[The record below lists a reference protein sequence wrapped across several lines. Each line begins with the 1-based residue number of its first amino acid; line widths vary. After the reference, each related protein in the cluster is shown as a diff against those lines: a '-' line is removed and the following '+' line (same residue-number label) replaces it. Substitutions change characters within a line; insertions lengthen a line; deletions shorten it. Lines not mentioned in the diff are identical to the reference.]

1 MRSKQQP
8 RPSFRWPQQRGD
20 NLTGEDGVEGSAP
33 GTDLQ
38 GEEGDCVD
46 EDGPISPSERGC
58 APAAKEDEDAEGTD
72 EEDDEEASPPT
83 PPPSAT
89 SRLNP
94 TILRDTGPSDREPMS
109 PRCPSRDSRESSG
122 PATGSPPPPATRSSA
137 SPVSPSS
144 IVPLPLGTHSLL
156 PPHSAAVMA
165 AYLQQTHQRLLLGH
179 SPLSRGSVSPLVSSS
194 CSPPAA
200 TPGLLVSP
208 TSVGEISPSATPLPA
223 VLDFSTRK
231 TSSTEEDEEEQILN
245 LSKPPTPS
253 SSTETN
259 NGPLDLSVSSRKRPD
274 PEDSPPPPPRKSSRL
289 GSTTS
294 STSHQEAAPGVAP
307 SGFGRPPVVSPWT
320 SPMATHFPY
329 FAAAPYQPSEATKAL
344 EKMSELS
351 KLGGEDLFRSSSGS
365 GATATGANAPA
376 TTSSSRHS
384 AWQSHWLNKGA
395 DQAKDVLKCVWCKQ
409 SFPTLAAMTT
419 HMKEAK
425 HCGVNMPVPPPAPG
439 IHSQQTTMPTIP
451 PPQQP
456 HQPQTSTGNTG
467 NTSGTPSSKQSP
479 SDLNLLI
486 KETMPLP
493 RKLVRG
499 QDVWLG
505 KGAEQTRQ
513 ILKCMWCGQS
523 FRSLAE
529 MTSHMQQTQHYTNII
544 SQEQI
549 ISWKSSDESKGGATS
564 SHVSAVLTCKVCD
577 QAFSSLKELSNHMVK
592 NSHYKEHIMRSITE
606 SGGRRRQTR
615 EKRKKSLPVRKLLE
629 LERAQ
634 NEFKNGDA
642 AAGLTHSLGKH
653 AGRITC
659 EKCGEKIETPL
670 FVEHIRQCIGAGTVG
685 ANQRNFLKNALMSNH
700 LPATLP
706 PTESGRKSVNE
717 ETSSISSR
725 HHRSPSSASDATTPG
740 KDTPTS
746 TANETTAPM
755 GTSPSVLNAIEKL
768 IEKSFDSRVRH
779 GTPGLHHA
787 QPGAPMGTSILK
799 RLGIDESVDYTKP
812 LVDPQTMNLLR
823 SYQQQHQQ
831 QHYNAN
837 AAARRERSGSESSSI
852 SERGSGRTDTMTPE
866 RRMDLTNTSHERH
879 SSSLSHHH
887 RVTPE
892 KQAASLPSRHHQ
904 TAEESG
910 DEESSTV
917 VVKKEPRDEETEER
931 SVNEEEQQ
939 QSQSTREV
947 FVKKEI
953 VDDCRDEEDQSSYNH
968 RRSSLHETPEDGREV
983 LSPRMNPPTP
993 RPTSQVEQVARSP
1006 CRNSTSSPTSS
1017 DRSVTPR
1024 GTPDTKASSSL
1035 GALSSMFDSLSGG
1048 GGSGSGNNV
1057 DSQGRKTSSHPLAAL
1072 QKLCDKTE
1080 TRGPGASGTSRSGGS
1095 SAASTIGSGSGST
1108 VSGVS
1113 GPGPGPTPG
1122 AILAFS
1128 WACND
1133 AVVTADSIMKCAFCD
1148 TPFIS
1153 KGAYRHHLSKMH
1165 FVKDGVIPDPLTI
1178 GRSAAAAAAAA
1189 AAAVSQG
1196 TSGGPSRNSS
1206 SPPTSQRNKSPPIP
1220 QANGSPSQSATSPLE
1235 ESPHSKFLKYTEL
1248 AKQLSS
1254 KYV

>member
-1 MRSKQQP
+1 
-8 RPSFRWPQQRGD
+8 
-20 NLTGEDGVEGSAP
+20 
-33 GTDLQ
+33 
-38 GEEGDCVD
+38 
-46 EDGPISPSERGC
+46 
-58 APAAKEDEDAEGTD
+58 
-72 EEDDEEASPPT
+72 
-83 PPPSAT
+83 
-89 SRLNP
+89 
-94 TILRDTGPSDREPMS
+94 MS
-109 PRCPSRDSRESSG
+109 PG
-122 PATGSPPPPATRSSA
+122 ATT
-137 SPVSPSS
+137 
-144 IVPLPLGTHSLL
+144 
-156 PPHSAAVMA
+156 
-165 AYLQQTHQRLLLGH
+165 
-179 SPLSRGSVSPLVSSS
+179 
-194 CSPPAA
+194 
-200 TPGLLVSP
+200 
-208 TSVGEISPSATPLPA
+208 LPA

-231 TSSTEEDEEEQILN
+231 ASSTEEEEDDTALN

-253 SSTETN
+253 SSSETN
-259 NGPLDLSVSSRKRPD
+259 NGPLDLSVPSRKRPG

-289 GSTTS
+289 ASTTP
-294 STSHQEAAPGVAP
+294 HQEPY
-307 SGFGRPPVVSPWT
+307 GRPVVSPWT
-320 SPMATHFPY
+320 SPVVASHFPY
-329 FAAAPYQPSEATKAL
+329 FAAAVAAATSQQQLSPKASGGVEHQLWNGKMKPPAALEKPYQPSDATKAL

-351 KLGGEDLFRSSSGS
+351 KLGGDDLYRPGS
-365 GATATGANAPA
+365 GNITSGNTATG
-376 TTSSSRHS
+376 SSSRHS

-425 HCGVNMPVPPPAPG
+425 HCGVNMPVPPPPSAL
-439 IHSQQTTMPTIP
+439 HQQQQ
-451 PPQQP
+451 PQQMP
-456 HQPQTSTGNTG
+456 QIQAPQHQPQTSTSGG
-467 NTSGTPSSKQSP
+467 GGTPSSKQSP
-479 SDLNLLI
+479 SELNLLI

-549 ISWKSSDESKGGATS
+549 ISWKSSDENKGSGGSGGGGGGGGGPPTGGSSGHTGTGGPGSGATS

-642 AAGLTHSLGKH
+642 SVGLGHALGKH

-659 EKCGEKIETPL
+659 EKCGDKIETTI
-670 FVEHIRQCIGAGTVG
+670 FVDHIRQCIGAGVVG
-685 ANQRNFLKNALMSNH
+685 INQRNFLKNALMSNH
-700 LPATLP
+700 APPTG
-706 PTESGRKSVNE
+706 PTESGRKSVSE
-717 ETSSISSR
+717 DASSVSSR

-740 KDTPTS
+740 KDTPTP
-746 TANETTAPM
+746 TAMTENTNS
-755 GTSPSVLNAIEKL
+755 SPSVLNAIEKL
-768 IEKSFDSRVRH
+768 IEKSFDSRARH
-779 GTPGLHHA
+779 GASGLHHSQA
-787 QPGAPMGTSILK
+787 GAPMGSSILK
-799 RLGIDESVDYTKP
+799 RLGIDESVDYMKP
-812 LVDPQTMNLLR
+812 LVDPQSMNLLR
-823 SYQQQHQQ
+823 SYQQQH
-831 QHYNAN
+831 YNA
-837 AAARRERSGSESSSI
+837 AVAARRERSGSESSSI
-852 SERGSGRTDTMTPE
+852 SERGSGRTDAMTPE
-866 RRMDLTNTSHERH
+866 RRMDLSGGHERLSH
-879 SSSLSHHH
+879 SQHHH
-887 RVTPE
+887 RITPD
-892 KQAASLPSRHHQ
+892 KQAPLPARLQHP
-904 TAEESG
+904 EESG
-910 DEESSTV
+910 DEEQPVIKKEPREDEGEGTGEEDHEQRRERDV
-917 VVKKEPRDEETEER
+917 VVKKELIEDR
-931 SVNEEEQQ
+931 EEEEHQG
-939 QSQSTREV
+939 T
-947 FVKKEI
+947 
-953 VDDCRDEEDQSSYNH
+953 YNH
-968 RRSSLHETPEDGREV
+968 QRRGSHHETTTTAEDDRAAM
-983 LSPRMNPPTP
+983 SPPVNPPTP
-993 RPTSQVEQVARSP
+993 RPAGVDQVARSP

-1024 GTPDTKASSSL
+1024 GTPDTKTSSSL

-1048 GGSGSGNNV
+1048 GGGGAGGGGT

-1080 TRGPGASGTSRSGGS
+1080 TRGSSSGNSRSSAGTSTGHGQTGSSGGGG
-1095 SAASTIGSGSGST
+1095 SAGGGTSGGGSGSGSGGQ
-1108 VSGVS
+1108 SS
-1113 GPGPGPTPG
+1113 GPTPG

-1165 FVKDGVIPDPLTI
+1165 FVKDGVIPDPMTI
-1178 GRSAAAAAAAA
+1178 GRSP
-1189 AAAVSQG
+1189 SQAQ
-1196 TSGGPSRNSS
+1196 SS
-1206 SPPTSQRNKSPPIP
+1206 SGVPGHTAPSPPSQRNKSPPIAQP
-1220 QANGSPSQSATSPLE
+1220 NGSPSQPAASPLE